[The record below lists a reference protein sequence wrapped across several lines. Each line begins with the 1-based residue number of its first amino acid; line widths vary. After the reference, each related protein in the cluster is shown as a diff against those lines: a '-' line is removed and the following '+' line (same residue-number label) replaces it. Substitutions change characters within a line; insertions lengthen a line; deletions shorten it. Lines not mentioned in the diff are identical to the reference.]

1 MSRER
6 QLIAAD
12 GTTITYTVEGE
23 GPALLLTNGLT
34 TNTTFWKYLRPIW
47 LRYHTV
53 ITWDLPGHGRSGP
66 AHSARFASVEAQA
79 ILMRDILDACG
90 VQRALQVGWS
100 TGCQLVLEM
109 YRQFPARCAGLAL
122 LFGPAGQVLDTTRLP
137 LPGAWFAPL
146 VRATPV
152 SAFELFSRGVSRA
165 LRVPGIIPLGRVLKL
180 IGPDTSEGDM
190 REVLEHI
197 GRVDPGTLREM
208 LLSLQ
213 AHSARAIL
221 PNVRVPLLIMAGDRD
236 PFAPSEQVGVPMHA
250 AAPQSELIRLPEGT
264 HTALFDEVDSIARAV
279 EELAVP
285 AFYAS
290 RTQAKS

>member
-34 TNTTFWKYLRPIW
+34 TNTAFWKYLRPIW

-66 AHSARFASVEAQA
+66 ASSARFASVEAQA

-90 VQRALQVGWS
+90 VQRALSVGWS

-122 LFGPAGQVLDTTRLP
+122 LFGPAGQVLDTTQLP

-146 VRATPV
+146 VRATPAF
-152 SAFELFSRGVSRA
+152 AFELFSRHDLTDRNSATVDHRA
-165 LRVPGIIPLGRVLKL
+165 SPKKVVI
-180 IGPDTSEGDM
+180 
-190 REVLEHI
+190 
-197 GRVDPGTLREM
+197 
-208 LLSLQ
+208 LSLRDDHFETD
-213 AHSARAIL
+213 AEDTLGAPAESTG
-221 PNVRVPLLIMAGDRD
+221 AGLCVKH
-236 PFAPSEQVGVPMHA
+236 Q
-250 AAPQSELIRLPEGT
+250 
-264 HTALFDEVDSIARAV
+264 
-279 EELAVP
+279 
-285 AFYAS
+285 
-290 RTQAKS
+290 